1 MSGYR
6 GYNNYRG
13 RTSKGKTLLAV
24 VLVLIILAS
33 IGFMILQKYVV
44 YDGAGT
50 PQLML
55 PGRETEKAVLP
66 EEDEEELNLTIQ
78 EAKKEAPL
86 KGVLLPVP
94 TDREIWSLS
103 NRQAEE
109 VLGEDHTPMAITMKD
124 SKGTVHFDSAVAV
137 EGSVRFFMD
146 DSNVVLDA
154 ALTHPVYSIARL
166 SCFRDSKA
174 ANQDVEGMGLKN
186 TGGFIFYDGNNTQWL
201 DPAKEGARKYLC
213 DMAVELAELG
223 FDEILLTDVSY
234 PTEGKLDKID
244 YGDTVKA
251 RNLQTFLE
259 EMRAALAPYEVGL
272 SLELSEATLVEGSD
286 NAAGIITADLVPLV
300 DRLYV
305 ATAAENAEEL
315 RTVVMRL
322 DEDVEFVPILPW
334 DSELPEEGGF
344 LLQR

>member
-13 RTSKGKTLLAV
+13 RTSRGKTALAV

-55 PGRETEKAVLP
+55 PGKATEEQALP
-66 EEDEEELNLTIQ
+66 EDEELNLTIQ
-78 EAKKEAPL
+78 AAKKEGPM

-109 VLGEDHTPMAITMKD
+109 VLGEGHAPMAITMKD
-124 SKGTVHFDSAVAV
+124 SKGTVYFDSAVAV
-137 EGSVRFFMD
+137 EGSVRFFND
-146 DSNVVLDA
+146 DSDVVLDA
-154 ALTHPVYSIARL
+154 ALTHPVYSVARL

-186 TGGFIFYDGNNTQWL
+186 TGGYIFYDGNNTQWL
-201 DPAKEGARKYLC
+201 DPAKEGTRNYLC
-213 DMAVELAELG
+213 ALAVELAELG

-259 EMRAALAPYEVGL
+259 EMCAALEPYEVKL
-272 SLELSEATLVEGSD
+272 SLQLTETVLVEGSD
-286 NAAGIITADLVPLV
+286 NAAGVITADLVPLV

-305 ATAAENAEEL
+305 ETAAEHVEEL
-315 RTVVMRL
+315 RAVALRL
-322 DEDVEFVPILPW
+322 DERVEFVPILPW
-334 DSELPEEGGF
+334 DSVLPEEGSF